1 MLVRIQGNAA
11 LQSGTWGGGGK
22 DTDSVMV
29 KTPACP
35 GPVTPLHPQVPHFT
49 GEYLIR
55 LASQANIELH
65 KDMKP
70 EEITFEVLMD
80 LLRRQYVSVLW
91 TLPPDKSALGAQP
104 REYDHHTLMLI
115 KRLLY

>member
-1 MLVRIQGNAA
+1 MIVGIQGNSA
-11 LQSGTWGGGGK
+11 LQSGRWGRGDKG
-22 DTDSVMV
+22 TDSMTVR
-29 KTPACP
+29 TPARP
-35 GPVTPLHPQVPHFT
+35 GAITPLHPQVPHFT
-49 GEYLIR
+49 GETLIR

-70 EEITFEVLMD
+70 EEITFEVVMD